1 MNDKQKETKCIVQP
15 ELIKHKM
22 SSPEHTEV
30 WEAVSCRLSVTEF
43 RPRDAR
49 GCWAWASVPLSRSRA
64 EELAPGAALSSR
76 QCCVV
81 LAHVQSRDGHVRG
94 QLCKGVWVGAPV
106 GSPRAVCFPRAF
118 SLCPNKA
125 LDRFQPGSFFS
136 LTLCEKLG

>member
-22 SSPEHTEV
+22 SSPEHAEV

-106 GSPRAVCFPRAF
+106 GSPRACVFQGPFPFVRTRPWTGSSRVPF
-118 SLCPNKA
+118 SP
-125 LDRFQPGSFFS
+125 
-136 LTLCEKLG
+136 

>member
-22 SSPEHTEV
+22 SSSEYAEV
-30 WEAVSCRLSVTEF
+30 WEAVSCRLPVTEF

-64 EELAPGAALSSR
+64 EELAPGAALRSR

-81 LAHVQSRDGHVRG
+81 LAHVQSRDGHMRG

-106 GSPRAVCFPRAF
+106 GSPWVCFPRAF
-118 SLCPNKA
+118 SLCQYKA
-125 LDRFQPGSFFS
+125 LDRFQPGSFYS

>member
-1 MNDKQKETKCIVQP
+1 MRPISRAMNDKQKETKCIVQP

-22 SSPEHTEV
+22 SSSEYAEV
-30 WEAVSCRLSVTEF
+30 WEAVSCCLPVTEF

-64 EELAPGAALSSR
+64 EELAPGAALRSR

-81 LAHVQSRDGHVRG
+81 LGHVQSRDGHVRG

-106 GSPRAVCFPRAF
+106 GSPWVCVFQGPFPFVSTR
-118 SLCPNKA
+118 PWT
-125 LDRFQPGSFFS
+125 GSSQAPF
-136 LTLCEKLG
+136 TP

>member
-22 SSPEHTEV
+22 SSPEHAEV

-43 RPRDAR
+43 RPGDAR

-81 LAHVQSRDGHVRG
+81 LARVQSRDGHVRG

-106 GSPRAVCFPRAF
+106 GSPRACVFQGPFPFVRTRPWTGSSRVPF
-118 SLCPNKA
+118 SP
-125 LDRFQPGSFFS
+125 
-136 LTLCEKLG
+136 

>member
-22 SSPEHTEV
+22 SSPEHAEV

-43 RPRDAR
+43 RPGDAR

-125 LDRFQPGSFFS
+125 LDRFQLGSFFS